1 MKLGAENK
9 RTVYLVGLLM
19 VGAAIS
25 VYVNFFSDSS
35 APVTPKPAVT
45 AERNRAADEA
55 GGSVPAPQPVSQTA
69 VTAPRQLGSGRSRSD
84 EFHPTL
90 RSKRKEEQID
100 TMSVDPTLRLDL
112 LAKVQNVKLDGGQR
126 NLFQFGKPEQVA
138 DLKGPEPKIV
148 PKVRERMGPPEAPP
162 PPPPPGPPPVVPPPP
177 ITMKYYGL
185 ATKRID
191 NKKTAFF
198 LDGEDIILA
207 TEGMTV
213 KRRYKIVR
221 INAESVVIEDTDVKR
236 EQTVKISED
245 AGGTE

>member
-1 MKLGAENK
+1 MKLGGENK

-45 AERNRAADEA
+45 AERNRASDEA
-55 GGSVPAPQPVSQTA
+55 AGSVPAPQPVSQTA
-69 VTAPRQLGSGRSRSD
+69 VTAPRQFGGGGRSRSD

-138 DLKGPEPKIV
+138 DPVDREHEPEV
-148 PKVRERMGPPEAPP
+148 HR
-162 PPPPPGPPPVVPPPP
+162 
-177 ITMKYYGL
+177 
-185 ATKRID
+185 
-191 NKKTAFF
+191 
-198 LDGEDIILA
+198 
-207 TEGMTV
+207 
-213 KRRYKIVR
+213 
-221 INAESVVIEDTDVKR
+221 
-236 EQTVKISED
+236 
-245 AGGTE
+245 